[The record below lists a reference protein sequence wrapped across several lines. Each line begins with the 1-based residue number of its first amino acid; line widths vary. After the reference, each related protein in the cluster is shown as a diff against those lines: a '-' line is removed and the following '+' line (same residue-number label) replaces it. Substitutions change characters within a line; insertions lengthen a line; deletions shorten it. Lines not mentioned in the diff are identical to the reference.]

1 MLQLIAMC
9 YLAGQ
14 MAFTAPEGWRI
25 THVYTGGSSE
35 YLQTQT
41 LLYCSPECQETRRK
55 AFITLERTISVG
67 ETVEAP
73 LGCTLT
79 IEAQKQ

>member
-1 MLQLIAMC
+1 MLQLIAVC

-14 MAFTAPEGWRI
+14 ITFTIPGGWRV
-25 THVYTGGSSE
+25 TTVYTGGSPE

-55 AFITLERTISVG
+55 AFVTLERTITVG

-73 LGCTLT
+73 QGCTLT
-79 IEAQKQ
+79 IEAQKK